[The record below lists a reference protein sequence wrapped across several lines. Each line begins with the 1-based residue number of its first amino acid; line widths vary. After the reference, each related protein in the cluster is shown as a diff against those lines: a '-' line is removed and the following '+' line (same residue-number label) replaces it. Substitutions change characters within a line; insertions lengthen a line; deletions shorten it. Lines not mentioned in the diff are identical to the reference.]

1 MSGRPLLM
9 ASNYKYQ
16 RLKITREMISYRQKK
31 RGGMYEGF
39 ASDGNVTLA
48 PFSSKSTDVYT
59 DEAFKPVSLC
69 LIK

>member
-1 MSGRPLLM
+1 
-9 ASNYKYQ
+9 
-16 RLKITREMISYRQKK
+16 MISYRQKK